1 MNLTNKKFILID
13 SEEEFSKIF
22 KSTWTYIQSL
32 FYLLWEDPYIIY
44 LILANANINDV
55 KNNLAPFIAN
65 NFYQNILS
73 SYYFEDNL
81 MFIISLLLK
90 DEINKLNTADEPEKF
105 LENTPCG
112 FLLEQLCD
120 KNDIQSFCKLNM
132 LNIVENLEWT
142 FSSRRIC
149 FDIDLAQEYL
159 KKNMDL
165 TKRDRISRK
174 TFNQNIYKK
183 KGKQNESFIS
193 IQQLII
199 NILNYQ

>member
-1 MNLTNKKFILID
+1 MLIE
-13 SEEEFSKIF
+13 SEDEFSKIF
-22 KSTWTYIQSL
+22 KSTWTFIKSL
-32 FYLLWEDPYIIY
+32 LYLLWEDPYVIY
-44 LILANANINDV
+44 LLLSNANINDV

-81 MFIISLLLK
+81 MFVISLLLK
-90 DEINKLNTADEPEKF
+90 DEINKLNKEDEPEKF

-120 KNDIQSFCKLNM
+120 KNDIQSFFKINILNV
-132 LNIVENLEWT
+132 VENLEWT
-142 FSSRRIC
+142 FSSKRIF
-149 FDIDLAQEYL
+149 FDIGKSQESL
-159 KKNMDL
+159 KETLNIPKSDNL
-165 TKRDRISRK
+165 IRQK

-183 KGKQNESFIS
+183 IGKQEEIFIS

-199 NILNYQ
+199 NILIYQEKNC